1 MTETPF
7 AAHNPLARL
16 TAAALALGGVLG
28 AAFVI
33 VSRGE
38 VIGAMHML
46 STRWMVAHNLHF
58 ASAALL
64 LFGVVGLYLSHS
76 HRMGLGGH
84 FAFVLALLGT
94 GFYFA
99 TGVMTSA
106 VLPFIAGA
114 APGVVAGNGPLFNP
128 TLPALVVSVG
138 VFHLGWVALGMI
150 IGNAGLLPRWTGFT
164 AAAGAAL
171 GLIPPRPFGNAPWI
185 VTDVAWVIFAIGL
198 VGMGVAGWRRDL
210 RGVVPAPGVAS
221 GA

>member
-1 MTETPF
+1 MTDF
-7 AAHNPLARL
+7 SAHNPLPRV
-16 TAAALALGGVLG
+16 TAASLIAGGTLG

-38 VIGAMHML
+38 VVGALSML
-46 STRWMVAHNLHF
+46 SPRWMVAHNLHF

-76 HRMGLGGH
+76 SRVGMAGH

-106 VLPFIAGA
+106 VLPLIAGA
-114 APGVVAGNGPLFNP
+114 APGVVSKAGPLFTP
-128 TLPALVVSVG
+128 TLPALVVSVL
-138 VFHLGWVALGMI
+138 VFQLGWVALGLVI
-150 IGNAGLLPRWTGFT
+150 AKAGLLPRWAGWT

-171 GLIPPRPFGNAPWI
+171 GLIPPAPFGSAPWI
-185 VTDVAWVIFAIGL
+185 VVDVAWVIFAIGL
-198 VGMGVAGWRRDL
+198 LGMGMAGWQAGRF
-210 RGVVPAPGVAS
+210 PNASPESAPV
-221 GA
+221 